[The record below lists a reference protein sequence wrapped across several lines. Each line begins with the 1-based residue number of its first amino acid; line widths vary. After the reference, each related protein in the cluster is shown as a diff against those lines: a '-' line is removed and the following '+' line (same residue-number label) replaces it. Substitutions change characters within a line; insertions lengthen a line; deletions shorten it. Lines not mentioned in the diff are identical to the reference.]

1 MNEKTLYFGANI
13 IINPET
19 TKHFG
24 IFFSSQERISFFLSF
39 TTKMFNAKPSES
51 P

>member
-24 IFFSSQERISFFLSF
+24 TFFKLSRKKIFFLSF

>member
-24 IFFSSQERISFFLSF
+24 TFFKLSRKIFFFHVIHN
-39 TTKMFNAKPSES
+39 KDI
-51 P
+51 

>member
-24 IFFSSQERISFFLSF
+24 IFLALKKKIFFLSF

>member
-1 MNEKTLYFGANI
+1 MNGKKSYLVANI

-24 IFFSSQERISFFLSF
+24 TFLSSQERISFFLSF
-39 TTKMFNAKPSES
+39 ATKMFNAKPSES